1 MKSSHIILIV
11 FVVAVVAF
19 IFYSMQGGQSDEDFA
34 KTIQK
39 EREDKDHFMKTASDS
54 PFKDSV
60 ELFKGLTYFAPNQ
73 KYRVNADLKDI
84 DSKKVIV
91 LPTSDGKETRY
102 LEYAYAS
109 FGLDGVENK
118 LLILEVMD
126 AGPERGKLFL
136 AFADETS
143 AVETY
148 GAGRY
153 LDIKKV
159 PGSTAITLDF
169 NLAYN
174 PYCAYSDRFSC
185 PFPPKENVL
194 KMAIMAGEK
203 NYHE

>member
-1 MKSSHIILIV
+1 MKSSHILVIV
-11 FVVAVVAF
+11 FVVAAVAF
-19 IFYSMQGGQSDEDFA
+19 VFYSMQGGQSDKDFA
-34 KTIQK
+34 KVIQK
-39 EREDKDHFMKTASDS
+39 EREDKDHFMKTSSDS
-54 PFKDSV
+54 PFVDSV
-60 ELFKGLTYFAPNQ
+60 EQFKGLNYFPANQ
-73 KYRVNADLKDI
+73 KFRVNADLEDI
-84 DSKKVIV
+84 ESKKVIV
-91 LPTSDGKETRY
+91 LSTSDGKEARY

-109 FGLDGVENK
+109 FKLDDTVNK
-118 LLILEVMD
+118 ILILEMMD
-126 AGPERGKLFL
+126 LGPERGKLFL
-136 AFADETS
+136 SFADATS
-143 AVETY
+143 GNETY

-194 KMAIMAGEK
+194 KTAIMAGEK

>member
-1 MKSSHIILIV
+1 MKSSHIILAV
-11 FVVAVVAF
+11 FVVAMIAF
-19 IFYSMQGGQSDEDFA
+19 IFYSLRGGQSTEDFA
-34 KTIQK
+34 KVIQK
-39 EREDKDHFMKTASDS
+39 EREDKDHFMKTSSAS
-54 PFKDSV
+54 PFADRA
-60 ELFKGLTYFAPNQ
+60 EHFKGLNYFPANQ
-73 KYRVNADLKDI
+73 KFRVNADLEEI

-91 LPTSDGKETRY
+91 LSTSDGKEVRY

-109 FGLDGVENK
+109 FKLDDTVNK
-118 LLILEVMD
+118 ILILEVME

-136 AFADETS
+136 SFADATS
-143 AVETY
+143 GNETY

-194 KMAIMAGEK
+194 KAAIMAGEK